1 MKRFTLM
8 TVMLMSV
15 AFSYAKTLVLYY
27 SFTNNSQTIAY
38 NFVDIT
44 GADIQEIEPSEEGLD
59 YAANNYAIGRRL
71 MNAINSNPNSEASYP
86 AIKDVNCNLA
96 DYSTIIIAAPV
107 WYAQMAAPM
116 QTYLF
121 KHGAEM
127 AGKNIGLMVS
137 SASSG
142 ISGVVSDAKRLVPG
156 GNFFS
161 ENLWIRSYQ
170 TSNSKNMIN
179 NWLDK
184 VGYYDIETSVAPVF
198 KDNAQSIAYDGSNIT
213 LGGSGAGLAVYDM
226 AGNLVLSS
234 NGSSANTDNLYPGV
248 YAVRAKGFSKKITV
262 KANK

>member
-1 MKRFTLM
+1 M
-8 TVMLMSV
+8 
-15 AFSYAKTLVLYY
+15 
-27 SFTNNSQTIAY
+27 
-38 NFVDIT
+38 
-44 GADIQEIEPSEEGLD
+44 D

-71 MNAINSNPNSEASYP
+71 TNAINSNPNSEASYP

-127 AGKNIGLMVS
+127 ARKNIGLMVS

-184 VGYYDIETSVAPVF
+184 VGYYDIEASVAPVF
-198 KDNAQSIAYDGSNIT
+198 KDNAQSIAYD
-213 LGGSGAGLAVYDM
+213 GSGAGLAVYDM

-234 NGSSANTDNLYPGV
+234 NGSSANTDNLVPGIYIV
-248 YAVRAKGFSKKITV
+248 STNGFSKKIKIGT
-262 KANK
+262 N

>member
-71 MNAINSNPNSEASYP
+71 MNAINSIPNSEASYP

-142 ISGVVSDAKRLVPG
+142 ISGVVSDAKRLVPE

-161 ENLWIRSYQ
+161 KNLWIRSYQ

-184 VGYYDIETSVAPVF
+184 VGYYDIEASVAPVF

-213 LGGSGAGLAVYDM
+213 LGGSGAGLAVCDM

>member
-1 MKRFTLM
+1 
-8 TVMLMSV
+8 
-15 AFSYAKTLVLYY
+15 
-27 SFTNNSQTIAY
+27 
-38 NFVDIT
+38 
-44 GADIQEIEPSEEGLD
+44 
-59 YAANNYAIGRRL
+59 

-86 AIKDVNCNLA
+86 AIKDVNCNFA

-127 AGKNIGLMVS
+127 AGKNIDLMVS

-184 VGYYDIETSVAPVF
+184 VGYYDIEASVAPGF
-198 KDNAQSIAYDGSNIT
+198 QRQCAEHRLRRQQHYAWRQRSGTCSLRHDGEFGSFLKRQFGKHGQS
-213 LGGSGAGLAVYDM
+213 
-226 AGNLVLSS
+226 LS
-234 NGSSANTDNLYPGV
+234 
-248 YAVRAKGFSKKITV
+248 
-262 KANK
+262 